1 MSKIIKRVD
10 EGEQV
15 ATSVVHISEALNI
28 VESRLSLAKALGLLE
43 DILASDNIVIL
54 EVNRGSYEEAS
65 FREYVPAQSR

>member
-1 MSKIIKRVD
+1 M
-10 EGEQV
+10 
-15 ATSVVHISEALNI
+15 VHISEAPNI

-54 EVNRGSYEEAS
+54 EVNRGSYEKAS